1 MRKPEPSRERAQA
14 EQALLGTPLPH
25 GGGLPPALF
34 VNRPFTWLVASVG
47 VSQLGF
53 WAFFVVVLGQA
64 AYRFHAGTAQLG
76 LLLASFSLPFLIL
89 TAPLGMVTD
98 RWSPKWFLAA
108 GHIVSTLAVVVAF
121 VAHSLEWLYLASI
134 IDGIGAAAAI
144 PARGSLT
151 ALLVDK
157 RSLVQ
162 ANGMLNTASMLAV
175 IIGPG
180 LSGLL
185 FRHGGQTS
193 VYWFILAALTAGLVL
208 VLPIPDRRP
217 RGGERESFAAD
228 LAVGFRLSW
237 REPELRSLLFMAA
250 AAWFL
255 LTVLVTL
262 EPLFVKDVLH
272 RGVDGLGFLW
282 SANGVGAFVGALA
295 LTRTERAGGRETWF
309 IGISLVVAGVGYAVY
324 VGTSVYGVAV
334 AGDVVLG
341 VGFAWYLSLSQALI
355 QRVAPEH
362 MRGRV
367 TGVIG
372 MLQEGASLTCSLGI
386 AALGGL
392 VAVQPYLV
400 ASGVALT
407 ASGFYG
413 LWPLRTRAAEETARA

>member
-1 MRKPEPSRERAQA
+1 
-14 EQALLGTPLPH
+14 
-25 GGGLPPALF
+25 
-34 VNRPFTWLVASVG
+34 VVSVG

-64 AYRFHAGTAQLG
+64 AYRFHAGASELG
-76 LLLASFSLPFLIL
+76 LLFASFSLSFLIL

-98 RWSPKWFLAA
+98 RWSPKWFLVV
-108 GHIVSTLAVVVAF
+108 GQIVSTLAVVLASA
-121 VAHSLEWLYLASI
+121 AHSLTWLYLASAV
-134 IDGIGAAAAI
+134 DGIGAAAAI

-151 ALLVDK
+151 ALLVDQD
-157 RSLVQ
+157 SLVQ

-175 IIGPG
+175 IVGPG

-185 FRHGGQTS
+185 FRHGGQAA
-193 VYWFILAALTAGLVL
+193 VYWFILAALAAGLAL
-208 VLPIPDRRP
+208 ALPIPDRRP

-228 LAVGFRLSW
+228 LAMGFRLSW
-237 REPELRSLLFMAA
+237 REPDLRSLLFLAA

-282 SANGVGAFVGALA
+282 SANGAGAFLGALA
-295 LTRTERAGGRETWF
+295 LTRTERANGREVWF
-309 IGISLVVAGVGYAVY
+309 IGISLVAAGVGYALY
-324 VGTSVYGVAV
+324 VGTTVYAVAV
-334 AGDVVLG
+334 TGDVVLG

-372 MLQEGASLTCSLGI
+372 MLQEGASLACSIGI
-386 AALGGL
+386 AALGVL

-400 ASGVALT
+400 GSGVLLAASGL
-407 ASGFYG
+407 YG
-413 LWPLRTRAAEETARA
+413 LRSVRGSVADETMQT